1 MFEQQLHLLFPHV
14 CLLCRK
20 LLLPGEE
27 YCCSS
32 CMAEFHPFTS
42 PLAAEELLHR
52 TLVSHFGQ
60 QFLFERGW
68 CRYQFHKKSPL
79 QQVLHAMKYEGL
91 FNLARSFGRQLGE
104 WMLTEADVGDIG
116 CIVPV
121 PLHPLKK
128 IERSYNQSEK
138 IAEGIAQSLQKPL
151 RTDILVRKRYTVSQT
166 GLSAQARK
174 KNPEGAFT
182 VRKVLPAGHVLLVD
196 DVVTTGATM
205 AAAASALREGGA
217 ERVFL
222 AAVALA
228 IKE

>member
-1 MFEQQLHLLFPHV
+1 MREQQLHLLFPHV

-27 YCCSS
+27 HCCNS
-32 CMAEFHPFTS
+32 CRADFDPFNT
-42 PLAAEELLHR
+42 PAAAEELLRR
-52 TLVSHFGQ
+52 TIAAHFGE

-91 FNLARSFGRQLGE
+91 FNLGKSFGRQLGE
-104 WMLTEADVGDIG
+104 WISSVADTVDIE

-151 RTDILVRKRYTVSQT
+151 RRELLIRKRYTVSQT
-166 GLSAQARK
+166 GLSAEARK
-174 KNPEGAFT
+174 KNPEGAFHAAKD
-182 VRKVLPAGHVLLVD
+182 VAGRHVLLVD

-205 AAAASALREGGA
+205 AAAASALRAGGA
-217 ERVFL
+217 EKISL

>member
-1 MFEQQLHLLFPHV
+1 MREHLLHLLFPHV

-20 LLLPGEE
+20 QLLPGEE
-27 YCCSS
+27 HCCSS
-32 CMAEFHPFTS
+32 CQADFDPFST
-42 PLAAEELLHR
+42 PLEGEALLRR
-52 TLVSHFGQ
+52 TIFAHFGET
-60 QFLFERGW
+60 FPFERGW
-68 CRYQFHKKSPL
+68 CRYQFHRKSPL

-91 FNLARSFGRQLGE
+91 FNLGRSFGHQLGE
-104 WMLTEADVGDIG
+104 WMLTEGGAGDIE

-151 RTDILVRKRYTVSQT
+151 RRELLVRKRYTVSQT
-166 GLSAQARK
+166 GLSALERE
-174 KNPEGAFT
+174 KNIEGAFQ
-182 VRKVLPAGHVLLVD
+182 VAKGVVARHLLLVD

-205 AAAASALREGGA
+205 AAAASALRRGGV
-217 ERVFL
+217 ERISL

>member
-1 MFEQQLHLLFPHV
+1 MREHLLHLLFPHV

-20 LLLPGEE
+20 LLISGEE
-27 YCCSS
+27 YCCNS
-32 CMAEFHPFTS
+32 CRAEFDPFCT
-42 PLAAEELLHR
+42 PVAAEELLRR
-52 TLVSHFGQ
+52 TIASHFGDT
-60 QFLFERGW
+60 FLFERGW

-79 QQVLHAMKYEGL
+79 QQVLHAMKYEGR
-91 FNLARSFGRQLGE
+91 FNLGRSFGRQLGE
-104 WMLTEADVGDIG
+104 WMLTDGRAGDIE

-151 RTDILVRKRYTVSQT
+151 RRELLVRKRYTVSQT
-166 GLSAQARK
+166 GLSAQERA
-174 KNPEGAFT
+174 KNIEGAF
-182 VRKVLPAGHVLLVD
+182 KVAQQVVCRHLLLVD

-205 AAAASALREGGA
+205 AAAASALRRGGI
-217 ERVFL
+217 ERISL

>member
-1 MFEQQLHLLFPHV
+1 MRDQQLHLLFPHV

-20 LLLPGEE
+20 LLLPGET

-32 CMAEFHPFTS
+32 CMAEFDPFS
-42 PLAAEELLHR
+42 SQDAAEGQLR
-52 TLVSHFGQ
+52 QTIASHFGE

-68 CRYQFHKKSPL
+68 CRYQFHKKSSL

-91 FNLARSFGRQLGE
+91 FNIAGSFGFQLGE
-104 WMLTEADVGDIG
+104 WILSGGDTEDID
-116 CIVPV
+116 CVVAV

-151 RTDILVRKRYTVSQT
+151 RRDLLVRKRYTVSQT
-166 GLSAQARK
+166 GLSAQERK
-174 KNPEGAFT
+174 RNPEGAFQLAKGA
-182 VRKVLPAGHVLLVD
+182 VGRHVLLVD

-205 AAAASALREGGA
+205 AAAASVLREGGA
-217 ERVFL
+217 EKISL

>member
-1 MFEQQLHLLFPHV
+1 MREHLLHLLFPHV

-20 LLLPGEE
+20 QLLPGEE
-27 YCCSS
+27 HCCSS
-32 CMAEFHPFTS
+32 CQAEFDPFST
-42 PLAAEELLHR
+42 PLAAEELLR
-52 TLVSHFGQ
+52 QTIFSHYSESFP
-60 QFLFERGW
+60 FERGW
-68 CRYQFHKKSPL
+68 CRYQFHRKSPL
-79 QQVLHAMKYEGL
+79 KQVLHAMKYEGL
-91 FNLARSFGRQLGE
+91 FNLGKYFGRQLGE
-104 WMLTEADVGDIG
+104 WILSEGGAGDID

-151 RTDILVRKRYTVSQT
+151 RRELLVRKRYTVSQT
-166 GLSAQARK
+166 GLSALERK
-174 KNPEGAFT
+174 KNPEGAFF
-182 VRKVLPAGHVLLVD
+182 VAQGFAERHLLLVD

-205 AAAASALREGGA
+205 VAAASALRRGGA
-217 ERVFL
+217 EKISL

>member
-1 MFEQQLHLLFPHV
+1 
-14 CLLCRK
+14 
-20 LLLPGEE
+20 
-27 YCCSS
+27 
-32 CMAEFHPFTS
+32 MAEFDPFS
-42 PLAAEELLHR
+42 SQDAAEGQLR
-52 TLVSHFGQ
+52 QTIASHFGE

-68 CRYQFHKKSPL
+68 CRYQFHKKSSL

-91 FNLARSFGRQLGE
+91 FNIAGSFGFQLGE
-104 WMLTEADVGDIG
+104 WILAGGDTEDID
-116 CIVPV
+116 CVVAV

-151 RTDILVRKRYTVSQT
+151 RRDLLVRKRYTVSQT
-166 GLSAQARK
+166 GLSAQERK
-174 KNPEGAFT
+174 KNPEGAFQLAKGA
-182 VRKVLPAGHVLLVD
+182 VGRHVLLVD

-205 AAAASALREGGA
+205 AAAASVLREGGA
-217 ERVFL
+217 EKISL

>member
-1 MFEQQLHLLFPHV
+1 MREHLLHLLFPHV

-27 YCCSS
+27 HCCSA
-32 CMAEFHPFTS
+32 CRAQFDPFGS
-42 PLAAEELLHR
+42 PTAAEELLRR
-52 TLVSHFGQ
+52 TIVSHFGES
-60 QFLFERGW
+60 FPFERGW
-68 CRYQFHKKSPL
+68 CRYQFHRKSPL
-79 QQVLHAMKYEGL
+79 QQVLHSMKYEGL
-91 FNLARSFGRQLGE
+91 FTLGKSFGRQLGE
-104 WMLTEADVGDIG
+104 WMVSEGGVDDIE

-151 RTDILVRKRYTVSQT
+151 RRELLARKRYTVSQT
-166 GLSAQARK
+166 GLSATERK
-174 KNPEGAFT
+174 KNIEGAFQ
-182 VRKVLPAGHVLLVD
+182 VAKGVAGRHLLLVD
-196 DVVTTGATM
+196 DVITTGATL
-205 AAAASALREGGA
+205 AAAASALRQAGVEKIS
-217 ERVFL
+217 L